1 MYIALIVLIPVAG
14 VLLYFYVQNHG
25 MHSMIWNEVRELAE
39 GSPVEPATVLDE
51 SYLPASLQRYLD
63 FAVTEGRENAGFARL
78 RHGGTFRLKP
88 DADWLPI
95 RGEEYFHASAPGF
108 VWTGVVRPNPL
119 AWVRA
124 RDRYIGGRGEM
135 LIRLRGALTLGR
147 STGEEMNR
155 SSLLRYLAEMP
166 WFPTAFRTVEG
177 LRWTEI
183 DAHTVEA
190 SLTHAGET
198 VTGRFTVSDAG
209 EITAFTSQ
217 DRFRDVDGQ
226 QVRTAWKGAY
236 RNYREVDGM
245 RVPHDIE
252 VTWELEDGDF
262 SYARF
267 QITGIEFDVPA
278 PY

>member
-1 MYIALIVLIPVAG
+1 MFIALVILILVIG
-14 VLLYFYVQNHG
+14 ILLYFFVQNHG

-39 GSPVEPATVLDE
+39 GSPVEPDSAADADD
-51 SYLPASLQRYLD
+51 LPAPLRRYLS
-63 FAVTEGRENAGFARL
+63 FAIDEGRSNAGFARL
-78 RHGGTFRLKP
+78 RHGGTFRLQP

-124 RDRYIGGRGEM
+124 RDKYIGGRGEM
-135 LIRLRGALTLGR
+135 LIRLRGAVTLGR
-147 STGEEMNR
+147 SAGPEMDR

-177 LRWTEI
+177 LQWTEV
-183 DAHTVEA
+183 DAHTAEA
-190 SLTHAGET
+190 VLTHAGET
-198 VTGRFTVSDAG
+198 VTGRFTVGDTG
-209 EITAFTSQ
+209 EITGFTSQ
-217 DRFRDVDGQ
+217 DRFREVDGK
-226 QVRTAWKGAY
+226 QVRTVWKGAY

-245 RVPHDIE
+245 RVPHDVE

-262 SYARF
+262 PYARF
-267 QITGIEFDVPA
+267 QVTGIEFDVPV
-278 PY
+278 PF

>member
-1 MYIALIVLIPVAG
+1 MFIALVILLPLIG
-14 VLLYFYVQNHG
+14 ILLYFYVQNHG
-25 MHSMIWNEVRELAE
+25 MHSMIWSEVRALAE
-39 GSPVEPATVLDE
+39 GSPVEPDTVADVD
-51 SYLPASLQRYLD
+51 SLPAPLQRYLSYAID
-63 FAVTEGRENAGFARL
+63 ADRGNAGFVRL
-78 RHGGTFRLKP
+78 RHGGTFRLQP
-88 DADWLPI
+88 DAGWLPI

-124 RDRYIGGRGEM
+124 RDKYVGGQGEM
-135 LIRLRGALTLGR
+135 LIRLRGAVTLGR
-147 STGEEMNR
+147 STGAEMNR

-166 WFPTAFRTVEG
+166 WFPSAFRAVAG
-177 LRWTEI
+177 IAWKEI

-190 SLTHAGET
+190 ALTHAGET
-198 VTGRFTVSDAG
+198 VTGRFTVSDTG
-209 EITAFTSQ
+209 EITAFSSH
-217 DRFRDVDGQ
+217 DRFREVDGT

-245 RVPHDIE
+245 RLPHDVE

-262 SYARF
+262 PYARF
-267 QITGIEFDVPA
+267 QVTGIEFDVPA